1 MICLYFSII
10 LFSTNNYTKILW
22 ESPTHYYIKSP
33 HTSNAPLCLK
43 FFLSSLSNSL
53 TYTKSKMINF
63 VIPPC
68 LSYYLVTL
76 ALLLDTA
83 LLSSLLYSP
92 ALLSLLQSVEYFSSP
107 AMSDILKFPFQ
118 FLFPHIYPLSPG
130 YTNTYSWPLSNFFWY
145 TILPNLDW
153 KNLYTNSGDLYI
165 FLRSISY
172 QLPIN

>member
-1 MICLYFSII
+1 MIFFIYFN
-10 LFSTNNYTKILW
+10 LTNNYTKILL
-22 ESPTHYYIKSP
+22 EYSTRYYIKSP
-33 HTSNAPLCLK
+33 DIQRSPLSKILFPLSTS
-43 FFLSSLSNSL
+43 SSIHV
-53 TYTKSKMINF
+53 YTKSKMINF

-130 YTNTYSWPLSNFFWY
+130 YTNTYS
-145 TILPNLDW
+145 
-153 KNLYTNSGDLYI
+153 
-165 FLRSISY
+165 
-172 QLPIN
+172 